1 MFMWFFRAVSAGFG
15 SVVLAFNL
23 VKFARDVRAE
33 AGKTTWP
40 SRKETLQT
48 TGLVL
53 AMVVITALFFLAV
66 DQSIGFAMRLL
77 FGVGS

>member
-1 MFMWFFRAVSAGFG
+1 L
-15 SVVLAFNL
+15 VLALNL

-53 AMVVITALFFLAV
+53 AMVVITAMFFLAV
-66 DQSIGFAMRLL
+66 DQTIGFAMRML

>member
-1 MFMWFFRAVSAGFG
+1 M
-15 SVVLAFNL
+15 AFNL
-23 VKFARDVRAE
+23 VKFAREVRVE

-40 SRKETLQT
+40 SRRETLQT

-53 AMVVITALFFLAV
+53 AMVIITALFFLVV

>member
-1 MFMWFFRAVSAGFG
+1 MALKAVQFF
-15 SVVLAFNL
+15 
-23 VKFARDVRAE
+23 RDVRTE
-33 AGKTTWP
+33 AKKTTWP

-53 AMVVITALFFLAV
+53 AMVVITAAFFLTV
-66 DQSIGFAMRLL
+66 DQVIGAGMRAL

>member
-1 MFMWFFRAVSAGFG
+1 VLWLG
-15 SVVLAFNL
+15 SLVLAFNL

-53 AMVVITALFFLAV
+53 AMVVITALFFLLV
-66 DQSIGFAMRLL
+66 DQTIGFAMRML

>member
-1 MFMWFFRAVSAGFG
+1 
-15 SVVLAFNL
+15 LASFNL
-23 VKFARDVRAE
+23 VKFMREVRAE
-33 AGKTTWP
+33 AVKTTWP

-53 AMVVITALFFLAV
+53 AMVVITAAFFLTV
-66 DQSIGFAMRLL
+66 DQIIGAGMRAL

>member
-1 MFMWFFRAVSAGFG
+1 M
-15 SVVLAFNL
+15 AFNL
-23 VKFARDVRAE
+23 VKFARDVRTE
-33 AGKTTWP
+33 ASRTTWP

-53 AMVVITALFFLAV
+53 AMVFITAMFFLAV
-66 DQSIGFAMRLL
+66 DQTIGFAMRLL

>member
-1 MFMWFFRAVSAGFG
+1 M
-15 SVVLAFNL
+15 AFNL

-53 AMVVITALFFLAV
+53 AMVVITAFFFLAV
-66 DQSIGFAMRLL
+66 DQTIGFSMRML